1 MSCSSLKH
9 RFEQLK
15 SQGNLDFPAAMSLYQ
30 DVDGSLD
37 AHRIELQE
45 LQKQGDQNRIQHL
58 QEHIQDGENMLNQ
71 LNSMTLQ

>member
-15 SQGNLDFPAAMSLYQ
+15 SQGNLNFSAAMSLYQ
-30 DVDGSLD
+30 DVEGSLD